1 MGTLDQLRV
10 GIVGCGY
17 QGGIL
22 VKAALKTPALRVVA
36 CADPDREAARKL
48 AADSGEATSHSSIEE
63 MLAGAEV
70 DIVFVATPHHL
81 LCETALTAIRAG
93 KPTLIEKP
101 VGVIEAEAARIE
113 KAAAEAGV
121 FVEAGYSFRDLPAWR
136 RAYELVRADT
146 VGSILTITGSFTIPP
161 MLNGWKAGPETGG
174 GPLLYVGSHLID
186 QILWLVADT
195 PVEVYA
201 SVTRRAD
208 TKADEISAFQIRFAN
223 SASAQYVVAQ
233 TTPALDYRLNILGR
247 DGRITL
253 NTVGFLD
260 QEIVVQS
267 SRVAE
272 YAQPTTIHPALA
284 DDPRMVKHVAQLTRL
299 TGAIRNGGQPFVA
312 LSTARMVLKVTDAVF
327 RSGASGRPERIG

>member
-1 MGTLDQLRV
+1 MSTLDQLRV

-22 VKAALKTPALRVVA
+22 ARAALKTPALRVVA

-48 AADSGEATSHSSIEE
+48 AADAGAATAHPSIED

-81 LCETALTAIRAG
+81 LCETALTAIWAG

-101 VGVIEAEAARIE
+101 LGVIEAEAARIE

-136 RAYELVRADT
+136 RAYELVRADA
-146 VGSILTITGSFTIPP
+146 VGPVLTITGSFTTPP
-161 MLNGWKAGPETGG
+161 MLKGWKAGPETGG
-174 GPLLYVGSHLID
+174 GPLLFVGPHLID
-186 QILWLVADT
+186 QILWLMADT

-208 TKADEISAFQIRFAN
+208 IKADEISIFQIRFAN
-223 SASAQYVVAQ
+223 GASAQYVVAQ
-233 TTPALDYRLNILGR
+233 TTPTLDYRLNILGR

-260 QEIVVQS
+260 QEIVIQS
-267 SRVAE
+267 NRIAE
-272 YAQPTTIHPALA
+272 YAQPTTLHPVLA
-284 DDPRMVKHVAQLTRL
+284 DDPRIVKHVAQLTRL
-299 TGAIRNGGQPFVA
+299 AGAIHTGGQPFVA
-312 LSTARMVLKVTDAVF
+312 LGAGRMVLKVTDAVF

>member
-1 MGTLDQLRV
+1 MSEDQLRV

-22 VKAALKTPALRVVA
+22 ARAALKTPALRVVA

-48 AADSGEATSHSSIEE
+48 AADAGEATFHSSIEE
-63 MLAGAEV
+63 MLAAAEV
-70 DIVFVATPHHL
+70 DLVFVATPHHL
-81 LCETALTAIRAG
+81 LCETALAAIRAG

-136 RAYELVRADT
+136 RAYALVRADAI
-146 VGSILTITGSFTIPP
+146 GPILSITGSFTIPP

-174 GPLLYVGSHLID
+174 GPLLFVGPHLID
-186 QILWLVADT
+186 QTIWLMADT

-223 SASAQYVVAQ
+223 GASAQCVVGQ
-233 TTPALDYRLNILGR
+233 TTPSLDYRLNILGR
-247 DGRITL
+247 DGLISL

-267 SRVAE
+267 SRVVE
-272 YAQPTTIHPALA
+272 YAQPTTIHPPLA
-284 DDPRMVKHVAQLTRL
+284 DDPRVVKHAAQLTRL
-299 TGAIRNGGQPFVA
+299 ASAIREGGQPFVT
-312 LSTARMVLKVTDAVF
+312 LGTARMVLKVIDAVF